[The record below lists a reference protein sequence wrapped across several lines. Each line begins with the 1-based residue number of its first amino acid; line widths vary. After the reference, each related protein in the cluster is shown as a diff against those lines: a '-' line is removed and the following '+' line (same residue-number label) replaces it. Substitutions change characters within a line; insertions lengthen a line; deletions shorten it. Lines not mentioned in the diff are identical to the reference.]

1 MCVCIYVY
9 DIYIYMTYIGRERE
23 GDDVAIQ
30 NNGLAVSKKRGYPD
44 SVHKKDAIWI

>member
-9 DIYIYMTYIGRERE
+9 DIYIHDIHRERERE